1 MIVFL
6 TGATGYIGGAVAA
19 ALRAHGHTVTGLA
32 RSPEAA
38 EKLRGQGI
46 EPLDGDLGDA
56 ASLGRGVALADAVI
70 HAGAIRGPAM
80 AETDR
85 AAVEAMLEVLTG
97 SGKAFIYTSG
107 AFVYGDTG
115 NGVVDETHPLSAS
128 SIILWRQAVER
139 DVVAAAQRGVRSV
152 VIRVPLVYG
161 NGGSFII
168 PRFLALAR
176 TEGFARY
183 VGSGT
188 NRWST
193 VHVDDLADLFVR
205 AIDSADAGTTF
216 NAAAGPTVE
225 WREIAEAISR
235 AAGAGGKVASW
246 PVDEARAVF
255 GPYAPG
261 FLENQ
266 QLSSARVTELL
277 GWQPQRASVLED
289 IEHGSYV
296 QTIP

>member
-1 MIVFL
+1 MHVFL

-19 ALRAHGHTVTGLA
+19 ALRAHGHTVIGLA

-38 EKLRGQGI
+38 EKLRDHGI

-56 ASLGRGVALADAVI
+56 ASLRRGVALADAVI
-70 HAGAIRGPAM
+70 HAGATRGPAM

-85 AAVEAMLEVLTG
+85 AAVEAMLEPLAG
-97 SGKAFIYTSG
+97 SGKAFVYTSG

-115 NGVVDETHPLSAS
+115 DGVVDETHPLSAT
-128 SIILWRQAVER
+128 SIIVWRQAVER

-168 PRFLALAR
+168 PRFLSLAR

-193 VHVDDLADLFVR
+193 VHVDDLADLFVG
-205 AIDSADAGTTF
+205 AIDRAEPGTTF
-216 NAAAGPTVE
+216 NAAAGPTIQ
-225 WREIAEAISR
+225 WREIAEAIGR

-246 PVDEARAVF
+246 PVEEARSVF
-255 GPYAPG
+255 GPYAAG

-266 QLSSARVTELL
+266 QLSPARARERL
-277 GWQPQRASVLED
+277 GWQPVRASVLED
-289 IEHGSYV
+289 IEHGSYAP
-296 QTIP
+296 TP